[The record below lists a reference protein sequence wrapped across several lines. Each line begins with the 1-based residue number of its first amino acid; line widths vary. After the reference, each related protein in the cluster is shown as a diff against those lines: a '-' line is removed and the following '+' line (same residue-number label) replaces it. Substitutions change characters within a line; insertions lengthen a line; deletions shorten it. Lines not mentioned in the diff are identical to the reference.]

1 MSKEEVK
8 DGKNE
13 LLTVNRQLSTARQPE
28 LQRRLVNRQHYGTGH
43 ISRLKQRFLEDK
55 TAKPELIELL
65 LSYVIKG
72 RDVKPQAK
80 EIYAKSGGSF
90 REVFSV
96 LEKEKIDGAGPEVRT
111 FFKIIKKY
119 IEEYSSDKF
128 ASRNYSVHDQK
139 DVIEYFRSACAASD
153 RESVHVLFLDAK
165 NRVIDNKKMGEGT
178 LTQSVVYPREIVK
191 EAIHKGAL
199 SVVLVHNHPS
209 GSPSPSEADRKITK
223 KLLFAAK
230 ELDLNLL
237 DHMIVGREGYYS
249 FYEQGLIERYN
260 GEYRTLM
267 EGGI

>member
-1 MSKEEVK
+1 MENKMSMSKK
-8 DGKNE
+8 
-13 LLTVNRQLSTARQPE
+13 
-28 LQRRLVNRQHYGTGH
+28 HYGTGH
-43 ISRLKQRFLEDK
+43 ISRLKQRFLQDK

-65 LSYVIKG
+65 LSYVIRG

-80 EIYAKSGGSF
+80 EIYAKAGGSF

-96 LEKEKIDGAGPEVRT
+96 IEKEVIAGTGPEVKT

-128 ASRNYSVHDQK
+128 ASRNYSVRDQK
-139 DVIEYFRSACAASD
+139 DVIEYFRSACAMED
-153 RESVHVLFLDAK
+153 RESVHALFLDAK
-165 NRVIDNKKMGEGT
+165 NRVIENKKMGDGT

-209 GSPSPSEADRKITK
+209 GSPTPSDADRKITK

-230 ELDLNLL
+230 EMDLNLL
-237 DHMIVGREGYYS
+237 DHMIVARDGYFS

-260 GEYRTLM
+260 CEYRTLM
-267 EGGI
+267 ESSI